1 MERDRYTDKQGFTS
15 KGGKI
20 IVYYWNDLDATDLG
34 ESESFDT
41 EEDALNEAEKEVEY
55 GGNYPLIEVIAPSG
69 VLIKKFESET
79 YAKGGELKTLWKIP
93 IEKGTGKSAG
103 QPILLKKG
111 TSTSIKKWLNKN
123 KESVND
129 GWSGIQE
136 WHGDAT
142 IEEVENYNQKFAQG
156 GLVKKSDFTM
166 LGTGLLIG
174 GLIAF
179 FKK

>member
-1 MERDRYTDKQGFTS
+1 
-15 KGGKI
+15 
-20 IVYYWNDLDATDLG
+20 
-34 ESESFDT
+34 
-41 EEDALNEAEKEVEY
+41 
-55 GGNYPLIEVIAPSG
+55 
-69 VLIKKFESET
+69 
-79 YAKGGELKTLWKIP
+79 
-93 IEKGTGKSAG
+93 
-103 QPILLKKG
+103 LKKG

-136 WHGDAT
+136 LHGDAT